1 MRLFSKWF
9 IDTKIMKTWLEFMP
23 RGGFGHSRLIFYFW
37 FAKLTIIKYLTPSPP
52 TRRLSCS
59 HKIRTTGFATARF
72 ESLTGEQAVKKFFK
86 TPF

>member
-37 FAKLTIIKYLTPSPP
+37 FAKLTIIKYLTPLTS
-52 TRRLSCS
+52 TRALGLSS
-59 HKIRTTGFATARF
+59 GFARPRF
-72 ESLTGEQAVKKFFK
+72 ESSSQNKKLGTRWIFGHK
-86 TPF
+86 